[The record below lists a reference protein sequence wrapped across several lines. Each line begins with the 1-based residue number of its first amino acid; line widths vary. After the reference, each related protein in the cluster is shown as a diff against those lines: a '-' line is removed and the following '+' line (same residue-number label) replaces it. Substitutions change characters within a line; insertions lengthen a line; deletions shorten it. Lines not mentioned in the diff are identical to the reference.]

1 MSIDKNADLSWTAGE
16 GATSYDVYFGTS
28 SPPPFIVNQTSTVFD
43 PGTMAYSKIHYW
55 RIDSVNGWGKTA
67 GEEWMFSTG
76 MPPPP

>member
-1 MSIDKNADLSWTAGE
+1 
-16 GATSYDVYFGTS
+16 
-28 SPPPFIVNQTSTVFD
+28 
-43 PGTMAYSKIHYW
+43 MAYSKTHYW